1 MVGAGDGQTARMGG
15 HDGRLFILAHLRDE
29 ALSVATA
36 GGVASGAEMMR
47 RLDALFGGVN
57 RWKAAAALGVRQGEA
72 ESGTVYVARMLRAGA
87 DAGVADISAHLVAGL
102 RDANRTLVSTMSLTG
117 QSPGLPTLIRWVRDM
132 DDHVPPTAPQ
142 YVARMLRAGADAG
155 VADISAHLV
164 AGLRDANR
172 TLVSTMSLRG
182 QSPDLPTLIRWVRD
196 MDDHVPP
203 TAPQQQAERAAV
215 AHGKTECRREAR
227 DDGAVVCWNCGGRG
241 LLAALAR
248 PGKFHFAVRGAIV
261 FFAQRQRR
269 G

>member
-142 YVARMLRAGADAG
+142 
-155 VADISAHLV
+155 
-164 AGLRDANR
+164 
-172 TLVSTMSLRG
+172 
-182 QSPDLPTLIRWVRD
+182 
-196 MDDHVPP
+196 
-203 TAPQQQAERAAV
+203 QQAERAAV

-248 PGKFHFAVRGAIV
+248 PGEFHFAVRGAIF